1 MPSKCVLV
9 VDDEPNVLKIVGRRL
24 TAMGYE
30 VMTASSGEDA
40 LKKAFARRPDL
51 VLLDLLMP
59 GMDGAE
65 VCSRL
70 KENAKTETVPVIMLT
85 AAGMGD
91 AETRGLKSG
100 VLAVFNKPFLTDA
113 FETIKNVLEGKKD
126 YWTEQEE

>member
-1 MPSKCVLV
+1 MPGKCVLV

-30 VMTASSGEDA
+30 VITAGSGEEA

-65 VCSRL
+65 VCGRL
-70 KENAKTETVPVIMLT
+70 KENARTASVPVIMLT

-91 AETRGLKSG
+91 AETRGIRAG

-113 FETIKNVLEGKKD
+113 FETIKDVLEGKKN
-126 YWTEQEE
+126 YWTEQE